1 MYYKFGLTVK
11 GESAQMDEAVIMYC
25 TDLSKA
31 IGARC
36 VSFQEGAIPEKVGF
50 SSVSIDSR
58 TVLPGALFVALVG
71 EVQDGHRYVRAAFE
85 TGAVAAMVARSRWE
99 DPDQKLAEIGRELQG
114 IFLVV
119 EDTLKG
125 LQESAASYLAQF
137 PGLLKIGITGSSG
150 KTTTKEIAGA
160 MIGQEKRV
168 VMNQGN
174 LNSETGLPLS
184 IFKVRSDHEVGIF
197 EMGMNRKGEIGE
209 LAQVLK
215 PHIALIT
222 NIGSA
227 HIGFFGTKQ
236 GIAEEKKA
244 VFSQFSG
251 NEIAIIPADDP
262 CKAFLAEGIR
272 GRVAFYDSQVEELGA
287 VRNQGIEGFEMIWD
301 GVLVHFSLP
310 GLHNLRNALAA
321 AAIAKEVPVSSQ
333 AIRAGLES
341 VKGLF
346 GRSEI
351 LSGPVTV
358 LRDCYNANPES
369 MIRVIELC
377 DTLDWSGRRIYVIGS
392 MLELGT
398 ESQAAHEEIGRHLA
412 SSEADMV
419 CLYGEETQAIV
430 QVLETAQ
437 VPFRY
442 TATMDE
448 LAGFLSRFI
457 RSGDLVLLKGSRGCA
472 LEQLTDVLLAAGAGP
487 IAAVKGG
494 A

>member
-1 MYYKFGLTVK
+1 M
-11 GESAQMDEAVIMYC
+11 GEDKSMDRDKSKDKSAIWC
-25 TDLSKA
+25 TDLSSA
-31 IGARC
+31 IGAAL
-36 VSFQEGAIPEKVGF
+36 VSFQKDTSLESV

-58 TVLPGALFVALVG
+58 AVLPGALFVALAG
-71 EVQDGHRYVRAAFE
+71 AVQDGHRYVRSAFE
-85 TGAVAAMVARSRWE
+85 AGAVAAMIARSRWE
-99 DPDQKLAEIGRELQG
+99 DPSQKLAETGREFQG

-125 LQESAASYLAQF
+125 LQKAAAYYLAQF
-137 PGLLKIGITGSSG
+137 PRLLKIGITGSSG
-150 KTTTKEIAGA
+150 KTTTKEIAVA
-160 MIGQEKRV
+160 MIGQEKSV

-184 IFKVRSDHEVGIF
+184 IFEIRPYHEVGIF

-251 NEIAIIPADDP
+251 NEIAFIPADDP
-262 CKAFLAEGIR
+262 YRDFLAAGVQ
-272 GRVAFYDSQVEELGA
+272 GRAVFYGSQLKEVGP
-287 VRNQGIEGFEMIWD
+287 VRDQGLQGFELVWD
-301 GVLVHFSLP
+301 GVPVQVGLP
-310 GLHNLRNALAA
+310 GTHNLQNVLAA
-321 AAIAKEVPVSSQ
+321 AAIAREVPVSAE
-333 AIRAGLES
+333 AIRKGLES
-341 VKGLF
+341 ITGLF

-351 LSGPVTV
+351 LRGSSTV
-358 LRDCYNANPES
+358 IRDCYNANPES
-369 MIRVIELC
+369 MMAALC
-377 DTLDWSGRRIYVIGS
+377 MCDGLEHLGRRIYVIGS
-392 MLELGT
+392 MLELGI
-398 ESQAAHEEIGRHLA
+398 ESQAAHERIGQYLA
-412 SSEADMV
+412 SSKADMV
-419 CLYGEETQAIV
+419 CLYGSETQAIA
-430 QVLETAQ
+430 QVLQAAQ

-442 TATMDE
+442 TDTMDE

-457 RSGDLVLLKGSRGCA
+457 QPGDLVLLKGSRGCA
-472 LEQLTDVLLAAGAGP
+472 LEQLTDVVMAVGYEAVAAT
-487 IAAVKGG
+487 KGG